1 MLMGIM
7 VLRPNQGISGG
18 MRYDALAVASAALKL
33 LYLEHLARHFNAR
46 SLPAVSVEHGVGDPA
61 KPHIAIK
68 IMGIGA
74 KEANAANRDMLEE
87 LQLIGGGKNGF
98 ALQPQEDASGQL
110 HEIRLVQPANAAS
123 LVETIRWHRADLID
137 RAETEILGG
146 GIPL

>member
-1 MLMGIM
+1 M

-46 SLPAVSVEHGVGDPA
+46 SLPAVSVEHGVGDPE

-68 IMGIGA
+68 IMA
-74 KEANAANRDMLEE
+74 VSAAEANAANRDMLEE
-87 LQLIGGGKNGF
+87 LKIIGGGKNGF
-98 ALQPQEDASGQL
+98 ALEPKEDASGKL
-110 HEIRLVQPANAAS
+110 HEIRLVQPSNAMA
-123 LVETIRWHRADLID
+123 LVEAIRWHRADLID
-137 RAETEILGG
+137 RAETELLGG